1 MGVQIG
7 YIGAAMLCAMIAAPY
22 CYNHRMDR
30 AVLFGTLWA
39 FTVIPLIVGVFSKQA
54 YRSVTLA
61 ALALLLLCPVV
72 YAITDPLA
80 KEFEQVRDG
89 YFLAAS
95 SSMVLVSSA
104 WMASSYRSGNWLRC
118 LAAIFGGISSSLAV
132 FVLLWMI
139 MYFE

>member
-1 MGVQIG
+1 
-7 YIGAAMLCAMIAAPY
+7 
-22 CYNHRMDR
+22 
-30 AVLFGTLWA
+30 
-39 FTVIPLIVGVFSKQA
+39 
-54 YRSVTLA
+54 
-61 ALALLLLCPVV
+61 VV